1 MAISRNLRRVRKRD
15 GNDESFDI
23 MKLADSVSSALAG
36 VGANFKLALQ
46 FSETIQVRL
55 AESDDVVT
63 TAQLAETCS
72 EVLREYDQAEAATAF
87 MQYRSEEVQ
96 AVADLRIIDTSED
109 LSHFD
114 RQRLALSFV
123 RDQYIESSVA
133 RMVARR
139 VERRLSFLGY
149 IRISTDLISSLSD
162 VESHSLGMR
171 SISGKS
177 TLLGVD
183 RSSLNAWLGGACIPS
198 QGRCGA
204 LPQLGPD
211 SQDLRPLIGEEV
223 LSRFALEDV
232 LNTAHVNAWKDGE
245 FDLYAL
251 GDWLRPARMWLH
263 PQVGENEQ
271 QFFKRVA
278 NTRSQAHELQIFVPR
293 SLPVSDLAVQL
304 PQWLQSPACRLRFS
318 TSNGELA
325 QQWAENDIWHSMPV
339 SSFMRL
345 SERDAQALVDLGH
358 TVVQWQPPRPMP
370 NEADQSCRTLHR
382 GAAINLALLATQ
394 VNAFDTDAFHARVKQ
409 SLALICDVF
418 ATLAVRAEHNAHPR
432 VVIVPAGLEQ
442 ALDILYPDSRLRVVK
457 RSQLISSL
465 RNSFETIATQSEVRL
480 EYSLPPHSQSIGA
493 RLAERDGL
501 KLSDAYE
508 VSWATVDSDASLE
521 VALDSS
527 PWLELPAAI
536 LHNSNLRERLQPQI
550 KFPKTSSSDDFNA
563 CT

>member
-1 MAISRNLRRVRKRD
+1 MGISRNLRRVRKRD

-23 MKLADSVSSALAG
+23 MKLADSVSAALAS
-36 VGANFKLALQ
+36 VGDNFKLALQ

-55 AESDDVVT
+55 AEADDVVT
-63 TAQLAETCS
+63 TVQLAETSCK
-72 EVLREYDQAEAATAF
+72 VLRSYDKSEAADAYL
-87 MQYRSEEVQ
+87 QYRAEEVQ
-96 AVADLRIIDTSED
+96 AVADLRIVDNNEGTT
-109 LSHFD
+109 HFD

-123 RDQYIESSVA
+123 RDQYIELSVG
-133 RMVARR
+133 RLVARR

-149 IRISTDLISSLSD
+149 VRVSTCLISSLSD

-232 LNTAHVNAWKDGE
+232 LNTAHASAWKNGE

-251 GDWLRPARMWLH
+251 GDWLRPTRMWLH
-263 PQVGENEQ
+263 PQPCENEKE
-271 QFFKRVA
+271 FFMRVA
-278 NTRSQAHELQIFVPR
+278 DTRSHAHELQVFVPR
-293 SLPVSDLAVQL
+293 TMAVSELAAQVPL
-304 PQWLQSPACRLRFS
+304 WLQSPACRLRFS
-318 TSNGELA
+318 TSNGQLA
-325 QQWAENDIWHSMPV
+325 QQWAESGVWHSMPV

-345 SERDAQALVDLGH
+345 DYAEAQSLVDLGH

-370 NEADQSCRTLHR
+370 SEADQSCRTLDR

-394 VNAFDTDAFHARVKQ
+394 VDAFDTDAFLARVSQ
-409 SLALICDVF
+409 TLTLICDVF
-418 ATLAVRAEHNAHPR
+418 ATLAVRAEHNDHPR

-442 ALDILYPDSRLRVVK
+442 ALDILYPDARLRVVK
-457 RSQLISSL
+457 RSQLVLSL
-465 RNSFETIATQSEVRL
+465 RNRFEKIATQNEVRL
-480 EYSLPPHSQSIGA
+480 EYSLPPHSQSMGA
-493 RLAERDGL
+493 RLAERDDL
-501 KLSDAYE
+501 NLCDAYD
-508 VSWATVDSDASLE
+508 VSWATVDGDPSLKL
-521 VALDSS
+521 ALDSA
-527 PWLELPAAI
+527 PWLELSAAI
-536 LHNSNLRERLQPQI
+536 LHNSNLRSRFEPQSQPSRI
-550 KFPKTSSSDDFNA
+550 SPSDDFNV